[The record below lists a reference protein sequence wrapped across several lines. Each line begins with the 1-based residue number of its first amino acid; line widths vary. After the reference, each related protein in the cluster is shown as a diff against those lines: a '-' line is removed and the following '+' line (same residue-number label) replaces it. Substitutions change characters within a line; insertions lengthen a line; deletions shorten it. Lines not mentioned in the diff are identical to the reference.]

1 MKTSIRPSSMT
12 IGMETLVSRTGSR
25 RTLYRPGSR
34 PSFCAATSKRDII
47 SSKGLVESTPWGAVP
62 MVGNWGSATWSM
74 EILPGPAGR
83 PLLSYNGGGIVS
95 HLKGPAA
102 RLKEPTAEDRGA
114 SAAPADEDLVGRVLA
129 GEEDVFEV
137 LVRRYQTRVLAHVA
151 RMVGNRDD
159 ALDLSQEIFL
169 KVFGALDRYNPA
181 YKFSTWVFRI
191 AGNAAI
197 DHLRKRRPRTV
208 PLETQDSEGRVSSF
222 EYKSHDMDPYAELR
236 NLERGSAIARAI
248 AALPAEFRELI
259 TLRHFG
265 GLSYEQI
272 AEAKQMPLGTVKN
285 KLFRARAVLKDR
297 LSGELS

>member
-1 MKTSIRPSSMT
+1 MSPSNAS
-12 IGMETLVSRTGSR
+12 GG
-25 RTLYRPGSR
+25 
-34 PSFCAATSKRDII
+34 
-47 SSKGLVESTPWGAVP
+47 PWGP
-62 MVGNWGSATWSM
+62 
-74 EILPGPAGR
+74 PA
-83 PLLSYNGGGIVS
+83 P
-95 HLKGPAA
+95 
-102 RLKEPTAEDRGA
+102 
-114 SAAPADEDLVGRVLA
+114 PADEELVGRIRA
-129 GEEDVFEV
+129 GEEDLFEV
-137 LVRRYQTRVLAHVA
+137 LVRRYQSRVLAHVA
-151 RMVGNRDD
+151 RMVGSRDD

-169 KVFGALDRYNPA
+169 KVFGALDRYNPT

-208 PLETQDSEGRVSSF
+208 PLEVQEADGRVSSF

-236 NLERGSAIARAI
+236 NVERGRAIARAI

-272 AEAKQMPLGTVKN
+272 AEVKQMPLGTVKN

-297 LSGELS
+297 LSGEMS